1 MDKFRI
7 TIKNGIAHCTDEGE
21 RGPIIEY
28 ALIGVV
34 VCLALILAIAASTS
48 DGVLSGLLTHV
59 TACLMGGECG

>member
-1 MDKFRI
+1 MDKVRI

-21 RGPIIEY
+21 RAPIIEY